1 MAWKRLETLDQIAQI
16 KEESK
21 HQPVL
26 IFKHSTS
33 CSISGMAW
41 NRLQRNWKE
50 SDSDIIQ
57 PYLLDLL
64 SYRSISNAIAEEF
77 AIHHE
82 SPQVIILKDGIATY
96 DNSHMG
102 INYQE
107 ILNQAK

>member
-1 MAWKRLETLDQIAQI
+1 MAWKVIDKVEQLRHI

-21 HQPVL
+21 VQPVL

-50 SDSDIIQ
+50 DDFSKVS
-57 PYLLDLL
+57 PYVLDLL
-64 SYRSISNAIAEEF
+64 SFREISNAIAEEF
-77 AIHHE
+77 AVEHE
-82 SPQVIILKDGIATY
+82 SPQVILVKDGMAYY
-96 DNSHMG
+96 DTSHMG

-107 ILNQAK
+107 IIGQLG